1 MLKNVKKTI
10 YIILMLFTALFIFSS
25 FFVRAKYNYFI
36 YGDRPILT
44 KQEPGIFSILIF
56 IILPMGFLFYK
67 ISLKLDRYDKSLI
80 LPISILI
87 SFLLQTGFIFE
98 FPRLPTD
105 DSKTVY
111 TLALNMFY
119 HKDYSSFGEGGYLHM
134 FPFNYGT
141 VLYIMALLKLFPDSY
156 VVIKSFN
163 ILFSLVITLMIYKI
177 NGLLDCKSAH
187 KDYGILF
194 FAATYIPG
202 IFMSNFIYNDV
213 MATAFFTC
221 SVYFLIKFVRKRA
234 VKDMLASAFFLS
246 IGNYFRNI
254 GLIFLIAAIIYV
266 VLNMNVLKAGLA
278 AASVFILILA
288 VNIPGLAQNYYLQ
301 KANIISGSV
310 KENSAPV
317 HMWLNMGMN
326 FEKLGF
332 WDDFKSYNIYR
343 IDASYKKQLS
353 IKLFKEDIREKISN
367 STVGGLLSH
376 YYRKLIWTW
385 TEGTYQIERYGFG
398 NDMDTSAKKC
408 PRHGGYEYR
417 TFATNLFK
425 DDSMYRSAMNWILYV
440 INFLMYLFILFG
452 LIQRVKAG
460 KFEGLLLVLII
471 LGVIAFY
478 IIWEIKSRYIYPV
491 YPILIILSFQGF
503 KRAYDIAFTT
513 VTKRR

>member
-1 MLKNVKKTI
+1 MLKTVKKTI
-10 YIILMLFTALFIFSS
+10 YVILMLFTALFIVSS

-36 YGDRPILT
+36 YGDRPILA
-44 KQEPGIFSILIF
+44 KQKPVIFFMLILIVL
-56 IILPMGFLFYK
+56 IMGFLFYK
-67 ISLKLDRYDKSLI
+67 ISLILNRYDKNLI
-80 LPISILI
+80 LPITILF
-87 SFLLQTGFIFE
+87 SFLLQLGFIFA

-105 DSKTVY
+105 DSKSVY

-156 VVIKSFN
+156 VVIKSLN
-163 ILFSLVITLMIYKI
+163 ILFSLVITIMVYKI
-177 NGLLDCKSAH
+177 NRLLDCKSAF

-194 FAATYIPG
+194 FTATYIPG
-202 IFMSNFIYNDV
+202 IFMSNFIYNDTI
-213 MATAFFTC
+213 ATAFFIC
-221 SVYFLIKFVRKRA
+221 SVYFLMKFVGKKA
-234 VKDMLASAFFLS
+234 IKDLLLSSLFLS
-246 IGNYFRNI
+246 IGNYFRSI
-254 GLIFLIAAIIYV
+254 GLIFLIAAIIYII
-266 VLNMNVLKAGLA
+266 LNMNVLNARLA

-332 WDDFKSYNIYR
+332 WDDFKSYDIYR
-343 IDASYKKQLS
+343 IDASYNKQLS
-353 IKLFKEDIREKISN
+353 IKLFKEDIKEKISN
-367 STVGGLLSH
+367 TTAGGLLWH
-376 YYRKLIWTW
+376 YYKKLIWTW

-398 NDMDTSAKKC
+398 NDIDAASPKC
-408 PRHGGYEYR
+408 PRHGGYKYR

-452 LIQRVKAG
+452 LIWGIKAG

-513 VTKRR
+513 VTKHR